1 MKKKSLSINFA
12 FYLAY
17 QILLY
22 IVPLVTTPY
31 LSRVLGAEGIGRYSF
46 AQSIV
51 SYFVLAATLGT
62 TLYGQR
68 KIASLKHDPAAQTE
82 AFWQI
87 FLLRVVTTTAALLV
101 YGAVILPN
109 CGDPLLYMVSAI
121 ELMGVAVDISWLF
134 QGSESFSTI
143 TICNGLSKILSVAII
158 FLLVRTSADLNVY
171 VAIYCGMSVAGNL
184 TQWLFAFRYLQ
195 RGVKGR
201 PLAFLQH
208 LRPALGLFVAQVA
221 IQVYT
226 VLDKTMIGVI
236 TQSDAQNGY
245 YEQAQK
251 LIRVLTTLTTSI
263 GTVMASRVAILWREE
278 KYDEIE
284 RMLQTSFRVIFCLA
298 CPVVV
303 GVFLVAKRF
312 VPIFYGAGFDDVT
325 PLLYILV
332 FLVPIIGVSNVIGM
346 QYLVPTGKEVY
357 LTRSVIIG
365 SVVNFGFNAFLIP
378 QIGALGAAVA
388 SIIAEFCVSGIQV
401 YTVCE
406 LIDFKPIVRLFVRYC
421 LCSVPMAVLGLAVS
435 AVAPQGIVGLLM
447 IVVVCVA
454 VYGLELVFIKDPAW
468 EFLVSA
474 FVKDKLGKQH

>member
-1 MKKKSLSINFA
+1 MKKNSLSQNFI
-12 FYLAY
+12 FYLVY

-68 KIASLKHDPAAQTE
+68 KIASLKNDPAAQTQ

-87 FLLRVVTTTAALLV
+87 FLLRVVTTAVALAV
-101 YGAVILPN
+101 YGVVVLPA
-109 CGDPLLYMVSAI
+109 CGAPVLYLVSAI
-121 ELMGVAVDISWLF
+121 ELLGVAFDISWFF
-134 QGSESFSTI
+134 QGEESFATI
-143 TICNGLSKILSVAII
+143 TKCNGICKILSVALI
-158 FLLVRTSADLNVY
+158 FLLVRTAADLNMY
-171 VAIYCGMSVAGNL
+171 VVIYCGMTVAGNL
-184 TQWLFAFRYLQ
+184 AQWTFVPRYLQ
-195 RGVKGR
+195 RGAVVR
-201 PLAFLQH
+201 PLAFGQH
-208 LRPALGLFVAQVA
+208 LKPALGLFVAQVA

-236 TQSDAQNGY
+236 TRSDEQNGY

-284 RMLQTSFRVIFCLA
+284 KMLQTSFRVIFCLA

-303 GVFLVAKRF
+303 GVLLVAERF
-312 VPIFYGAGFDDVT
+312 VPIFYGNGFEEVV

-332 FLVPIIGVSNVIGM
+332 FLIPIIGISNVIGM
-346 QYLVPTGKEVY
+346 QYLVPTGKETY
-357 LTRSVIIG
+357 LTRSVMIG
-365 SVVNFGFNAFLIP
+365 SIVNVGFNAFLIP
-378 QIGALGAAVA
+378 RFGALGAAIA
-388 SIIAEFCVSGIQV
+388 SVIAETCVSCIQA
-401 YTVCE
+401 YTVHE
-406 LIDFKPIVRLFVRYC
+406 VLNFKPIGRLFVRYC
-421 LCSVPMAVLGLAVS
+421 LCSAPVAVLGEAINGI
-435 AVAPQGIVGLLM
+435 APQGIWGLV
-447 IVVVCVA
+447 IVVIPCIA
-454 VYGLELVFIKDPAW
+454 VYLLELAFLKDPA
-468 EFLVSA
+468 LK
-474 FVKDKLGKQH
+474 FVFSVFAKNKS

>member
-1 MKKKSLSINFA
+1 MKKNSLSQNFI
-12 FYLAY
+12 FYLVY

-68 KIASLKHDPAAQTE
+68 KIASLKTDPAAQTQ

-87 FLLRVVTTTAALLV
+87 FLLRVVTTAVALAV
-101 YGAVILPN
+101 YGVVVLPA
-109 CGDPLLYMVSAI
+109 CGAPVLYLVSAI
-121 ELMGVAVDISWLF
+121 ELLGVAFDISWFF
-134 QGSESFSTI
+134 QGEESFATI
-143 TICNGLSKILSVAII
+143 TKCNGICKILSVALI
-158 FLLVRTSADLNVY
+158 FLLVRTAADLNMY
-171 VAIYCGMSVAGNL
+171 VVIYCGMTVAGNL
-184 TQWLFAFRYLQ
+184 AQWTFVPRYLQ
-195 RGVKGR
+195 RGAVVR
-201 PLAFLQH
+201 PLAFGQH
-208 LRPALGLFVAQVA
+208 LKPALGLFVAQVA

-236 TQSDAQNGY
+236 TRSDAQNGY

-284 RMLQTSFRVIFCLA
+284 KMLQTSFRVIFCLA

-303 GVFLVAKRF
+303 GILLVAERF
-312 VPIFYGAGFDDVT
+312 VPIFYGNGFEEVV

-332 FLVPIIGVSNVIGM
+332 FLIPIIGISNVIGM
-346 QYLVPTGKEVY
+346 QYLVPTGKETY
-357 LTRSVIIG
+357 LTRSVMIG
-365 SVVNFGFNAFLIP
+365 SIVNVGFNAFLIP
-378 QIGALGAAVA
+378 RFGALGAAIA
-388 SIIAEFCVSGIQV
+388 SVIAETCVPCIQA
-401 YTVCE
+401 YTVHE
-406 LIDFKPIVRLFVRYC
+406 VLNFKPIGRLFVRYC
-421 LCSVPMAVLGLAVS
+421 LCSAPVAVLGEAINGI
-435 AVAPQGIVGLLM
+435 APQGIWGLV
-447 IVVVCVA
+447 IVVIPCIA
-454 VYGLELVFIKDPAW
+454 VYLLELAFLKDPA
-468 EFLVSA
+468 LK
-474 FVKDKLGKQH
+474 FVFSVFAKNKS

>member
-1 MKKKSLSINFA
+1 MKKNSLSQNFI
-12 FYLAY
+12 FYLVY

-68 KIASLKHDPAAQTE
+68 KIASLKTDPAAQTQ

-87 FLLRVVTTTAALLV
+87 FLLRVVTTAVALAV
-101 YGAVILPN
+101 YGVVVLPA
-109 CGDPLLYMVSAI
+109 CGAPVLYLVSAI
-121 ELMGVAVDISWLF
+121 ELLGVAFDISWFF
-134 QGSESFSTI
+134 QGEESFATI
-143 TICNGLSKILSVAII
+143 TKCNGICKILSVALI
-158 FLLVRTSADLNVY
+158 FLLVRTAADLNMY
-171 VAIYCGMSVAGNL
+171 VVIYCGMTVAGNL
-184 TQWLFAFRYLQ
+184 AQWTFVPRYLQ
-195 RGVKGR
+195 RGAVVR
-201 PLAFLQH
+201 PLAFGQH
-208 LRPALGLFVAQVA
+208 LKPALGLFVAQVA

-236 TQSDAQNGY
+236 TRSDEQNGY

-284 RMLQTSFRVIFCLA
+284 KMLQTSFSVIFCLA

-303 GVFLVAKRF
+303 GVLLVAERF
-312 VPIFYGAGFDDVT
+312 VPIFYGNGFEEVV

-332 FLVPIIGVSNVIGM
+332 FLIPIIGISNVIGM
-346 QYLVPTGKEVY
+346 QYLVPTGKETY
-357 LTRSVIIG
+357 LTRSVMIG
-365 SVVNFGFNAFLIP
+365 SIVNVGFNAFLIP
-378 QIGALGAAVA
+378 RFGALGAAIA
-388 SIIAEFCVSGIQV
+388 SVIAETCVPCIQA
-401 YTVCE
+401 YTVHE
-406 LIDFKPIVRLFVRYC
+406 VLNFKPIGRLFVRYC
-421 LCSVPMAVLGLAVS
+421 LCSAPVAVLGEAINGI
-435 AVAPQGIVGLLM
+435 APQGIWGLV
-447 IVVVCVA
+447 IVVIPCIA
-454 VYGLELVFIKDPAW
+454 VYLLELAFLKDPA
-468 EFLVSA
+468 LK
-474 FVKDKLGKQH
+474 FVFSVFAKNKS

>member
-1 MKKKSLSINFA
+1 MKKNSLSQNFI
-12 FYLAY
+12 FYLVY

-68 KIASLKHDPAAQTE
+68 KIASLKTDPAAQTQ

-87 FLLRVVTTTAALLV
+87 FLLRVVTTAVALAV
-101 YGAVILPN
+101 YGVVVLPA
-109 CGDPLLYMVSAI
+109 CGAPVLYLVSAI
-121 ELMGVAVDISWLF
+121 ELLGVAFDISWFF
-134 QGSESFSTI
+134 QGEESFATI
-143 TICNGLSKILSVAII
+143 TKCNGICKILSVALI
-158 FLLVRTSADLNVY
+158 FLLVRTAADLNMY
-171 VAIYCGMSVAGNL
+171 VVIYCGMTVAGNL
-184 TQWLFAFRYLQ
+184 AQWTFVPRYLQ
-195 RGVKGR
+195 RGAVVR
-201 PLAFLQH
+201 PLAFGQH
-208 LRPALGLFVAQVA
+208 LKPALGLFVAQVA

-236 TQSDAQNGY
+236 TRSDEQNGY

-284 RMLQTSFRVIFCLA
+284 KMLQTSFRVIFCLA

-303 GVFLVAKRF
+303 GVLLVAERF
-312 VPIFYGAGFDDVT
+312 VPIFYGNGFEEVV

-332 FLVPIIGVSNVIGM
+332 FLIPIIGISNVIGM
-346 QYLVPTGKEVY
+346 QYLVPTGKETY
-357 LTRSVIIG
+357 LTRSVMIG
-365 SVVNFGFNAFLIP
+365 SIVNVGFNAFLIP
-378 QIGALGAAVA
+378 RFGALGAAIA
-388 SIIAEFCVSGIQV
+388 SVIAETCVPCIQA
-401 YTVCE
+401 YTVHE
-406 LIDFKPIVRLFVRYC
+406 VLNFKPIGRLFVRYC
-421 LCSVPMAVLGLAVS
+421 LCSAPVAVLGEAINGI
-435 AVAPQGIVGLLM
+435 APQGIWGLV
-447 IVVVCVA
+447 IVVIPCIA
-454 VYGLELVFIKDPAW
+454 VYLLELAFLKDPA
-468 EFLVSA
+468 LK
-474 FVKDKLGKQH
+474 FVFSVFAKNKS

>member
-1 MKKKSLSINFA
+1 MKKNSLSQNFI
-12 FYLAY
+12 FYLVY

-68 KIASLKHDPAAQTE
+68 KIASLKTDPAAQTQ

-87 FLLRVVTTTAALLV
+87 FLLRVVTTAVALAV
-101 YGAVILPN
+101 YGVVVLPA
-109 CGDPLLYMVSAI
+109 CGAPVLYLVSAI
-121 ELMGVAVDISWLF
+121 ELLGVAFDISWFF
-134 QGSESFSTI
+134 QGEESFATI
-143 TICNGLSKILSVAII
+143 TKCNGICKILSVALI
-158 FLLVRTSADLNVY
+158 FLLVRTAADLNMY
-171 VAIYCGMSVAGNL
+171 VVIYCGMTVAGNL
-184 TQWLFAFRYLQ
+184 AQWTFVPRYLQ
-195 RGVKGR
+195 RGAVVR
-201 PLAFLQH
+201 PLAFGQH
-208 LRPALGLFVAQVA
+208 LKPALGLFVAQVA

-236 TQSDAQNGY
+236 TRSDAQNGY

-284 RMLQTSFRVIFCLA
+284 KMLQTSFRVIFCLA

-303 GVFLVAKRF
+303 GVLLVAERF
-312 VPIFYGAGFDDVT
+312 VPIFYGNGFEEVV

-332 FLVPIIGVSNVIGM
+332 FLIPIIGISNVIGM
-346 QYLVPTGKEVY
+346 QYLVPTGKETY
-357 LTRSVIIG
+357 LTRSVMIG
-365 SVVNFGFNAFLIP
+365 SIVNVGFNAFLIP
-378 QIGALGAAVA
+378 RFGALGAAIA
-388 SIIAEFCVSGIQV
+388 SVIAETCVPCIQA
-401 YTVCE
+401 YTVHE
-406 LIDFKPIVRLFVRYC
+406 VLNFKPIGRLFVRYC
-421 LCSVPMAVLGLAVS
+421 LCSAPVAVLGEAINGI
-435 AVAPQGIVGLLM
+435 APQGIWGLV
-447 IVVVCVA
+447 IVVIPCIA
-454 VYGLELVFIKDPAW
+454 VYLLELAFLKDPA
-468 EFLVSA
+468 LK
-474 FVKDKLGKQH
+474 FVFSVFAKNKS